1 MLVARIVGI
10 VACAIAIS
18 SGLIGQMPQGPAFE
32 AASVKPHVGPMRR
45 IGVTTSGSR
54 LTADAQT
61 PAGLIMFAY
70 NVRND
75 QIVRTKPLLAIGDVF
90 YDVVATATG
99 TPTRDQFRRMM
110 QTLLA
115 DRFQLRIH
123 REMKDT
129 PVYALVVGKNGP
141 KLSASV
147 PDGESMFHMN
157 LQGRNYQL
165 TMPKA
170 TMDDLVESI
179 LNGAGLD
186 RPVVN
191 QTGLNGTYDINLTYT
206 PEFKMSNGPEDI
218 SVFTAVQGQ
227 LGLKL
232 IQQRAAVEM
241 LVVDEAQKPSAN

>member
-1 MLVARIVGI
+1 
-10 VACAIAIS
+10 
-18 SGLIGQMPQGPAFE
+18 
-32 AASVKPHVGPMRR
+32 
-45 IGVTTSGSR
+45 
-54 LTADAQT
+54 
-61 PAGLIMFAY
+61 
-70 NVRND
+70 
-75 QIVRTKPLLAIGDVF
+75 
-90 YDVVATATG
+90 
-99 TPTRDQFRRMM
+99 
-110 QTLLA
+110 
-115 DRFQLRIH
+115 
-123 REMKDT
+123 
-129 PVYALVVGKNGP
+129 
-141 KLSASV
+141 
-147 PDGESMFHMN
+147 MFHMN

-241 LVVDEAQKPSAN
+241 LVVDEAQKPLAN